1 MNVKFSKRNAKL
13 LHVRHKKTIPQHN
26 KFSSDKQPKVFRKK
40 YQKTKQIVIFGVTLG
55 YSACNE
61 INFTKVKDT
70 LIRKKKLE

>member
-1 MNVKFSKRNAKL
+1 M
-13 LHVRHKKTIPQHN
+13 HVRHKKTIPQHN
-26 KFSSDKQPKVFRKK
+26 IFSSYKQPKVFRKK

-70 LIRKKKLE
+70 